1 MFTPLSLPNASLKLT
16 KKEELVL
23 VWCIVRKKKLLLTP
37 EEWVRQ
43 HVIHFL
49 LTEKQIPL
57 GLIAAEMTIEVNKLV
72 RRCDVVVYGNDGKP
86 KLIIECKA
94 PEINLTEKTFQQI
107 AQYNFTLNVD
117 FLMVTNGLN
126 HIVCQIDR
134 SNSKLNYLESL
145 PEWKEMNYEL

>member
-145 PEWKEMNYEL
+145 PEWNEMNYEL

>member
-1 MFTPLSLPNASLKLT
+1 MFTPLSLPNASLKLS

-43 HVIHFL
+43 HIIHFL
-49 LTEKQIPL
+49 LNEKQIPL
-57 GLIAAEMTIEVNKLV
+57 GLIAAEMSIEVNKLA
-72 RRCDVVVYGNDGKP
+72 RRCDIVVFGNDGKP

-117 FLMVTNGLN
+117 FLMVTNGLD

-134 SNSKLNYLESL
+134 TNSKLNYLENL
-145 PEWKEMNYEL
+145 PEWNQINN

>member
-16 KKEELVL
+16 KKEAQVL
-23 VWCIVRKKKLLLTP
+23 VWCVIRKKKLLLTP

-43 HVIHFL
+43 HIIHFL
-49 LTEKQIPL
+49 VSEKQIPL

-72 RRCDVVVYGNDGKP
+72 RRCDIVVFGNDGKP
-86 KLIIECKA
+86 ILIIECKA
-94 PEINLTEKTFQQI
+94 PEINLTEKVFHQI

-134 SNSKLNYLESL
+134 INSSLNYLEGL
-145 PEWKEMNYEL
+145 PEWKEMNN

>member
-16 KKEELVL
+16 KKEAQIL

-134 SNSKLNYLESL
+134 TKSQLNYLESL
-145 PEWKEMNYEL
+145 PEWNEMNN